1 VASAL
6 AKRLH
11 GLHTRAR
18 ENKHQNMRRVAIG
31 GVSAAL
37 GWAEGNGKLPTAIMN
52 VPTKL
57 ALAGVLAITELNT
70 RGATQRFAAAGTDA
84 LIAIYGWN
92 AGRTKSFIAGDG
104 DDETAGDDDEM

>member
-1 VASAL
+1 M

-11 GLHTRAR
+11 GMHTRAR
-18 ENKHQNMRRVAIG
+18 ENKHQNMRRIAIG

-37 GWAEGNGKLPTAIMN
+37 GWAEGEGKLPTAVFN

-70 RGATQRFAAAGTDA
+70 HGAMQRFASAGTDT
-84 LIAIYGWN
+84 LIAIYGYN
-92 AGRTKSFIAGDG
+92 AGRTKSFIAGDT
-104 DDETAGDDDEM
+104 DEVGASDDDEM